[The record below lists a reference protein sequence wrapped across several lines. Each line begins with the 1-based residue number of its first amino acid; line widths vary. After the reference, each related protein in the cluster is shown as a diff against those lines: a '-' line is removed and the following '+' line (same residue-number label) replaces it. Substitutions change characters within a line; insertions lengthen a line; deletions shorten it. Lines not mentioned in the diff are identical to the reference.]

1 MNILY
6 KLLISPI
13 WIKALYHIR
22 RDQYID
28 ALYYLNKIN
37 PKKLKNNYEYIVL
50 RAFSYMA
57 VGKYENAIIDC
68 KNAFIEIEKNKKLT
82 QSEYIYF
89 KKYIYYIL
97 CNSYR
102 FLNNFLEKKQCL
114 EEFNNLKYSEIDIS
128 RRILN
133 LFPQPE
139 KL

>member
-50 RAFSYMA
+50 RAFS
-57 VGKYENAIIDC
+57 
-68 KNAFIEIEKNKKLT
+68 
-82 QSEYIYF
+82 
-89 KKYIYYIL
+89 
-97 CNSYR
+97 
-102 FLNNFLEKKQCL
+102 
-114 EEFNNLKYSEIDIS
+114 
-128 RRILN
+128 
-133 LFPQPE
+133 
-139 KL
+139 